1 MIHEGELLGGT
12 YQVMKQIGRGGSG
25 LVYLAYHRNLRK
37 YVVIKRV
44 QSGLGNL
51 EALRAETDILKNL
64 RHTNIPQVYDFL
76 VRDGEVFTVMD
87 YIEGTSFERL
97 PAGGRR
103 ISEKMM
109 TGMLMQLA
117 GVLAYLHK
125 NRPPVI
131 HSDIKPDNLILNT
144 QGNVCLID
152 FNISVSSSVANS
164 LSGYSMHF
172 ASPEQW
178 QRVMQ
183 MRAGGRTLPPLDAR
197 TDIYSTGALFYY
209 LITGWY
215 PDTRRPRN
223 PSHGNSAETGVYG
236 NNPAGGPIP
245 ANVLYRD
252 MLACGYSDALCRII
266 ARCLEPNR
274 NLRYADGTKLRRAL
288 RHLRRQD
295 RKFQRYILL
304 RTGSWILTA
313 ALIGSGIWF
322 LSSGLRQQTMDHYVR
337 EYRRFV
343 DAREIG
349 DEQAATEAGSE
360 ILNNSEYTQLRKER
374 PQDEALIQQ
383 CLGDY
388 AYEQEAYDAAQEC
401 YGKALEIAK
410 RAGLSTSRYYRDYA
424 IALTMEG
431 QLRRAQII
439 LDEARSA
446 AGVADKNTAVS
457 DPDLM
462 LIQAYL
468 LMQEEDAGGCI
479 AQVESILSARADADL
494 KARACVLAA
503 DACERTDR
511 YGSSYG
517 SDSNDSFGSID
528 SGEAISHTQGSSS
541 GFGNAAVKEESGRE
555 EAGEASGGS
564 ERDRLDWL
572 LLATKYS
579 GDARYQRLL
588 AEEYWARADASGDST
603 PEEQKEYARQ
613 ALVCYEKLAER
624 PRPRL
629 DDCIHRVMIMQYLGD
644 FDGSIR
650 ILHSLESKWPEDY
663 RIPMYLAFA
672 HDAKG
677 ERGSASSYASAALQ
691 LYEGSGSSSMADSE
705 AIEYLRQLK

>member
-87 YIEGTSFERL
+87 YIEGTSFEKL

-144 QGNVCLID
+144 QGTVCLID

-178 QRVMQ
+178 QRVMR
-183 MRAGGRTLPPLDAR
+183 MRAGDRNLPPLDAR

-322 LSSGLRQQTMDHYVR
+322 LSNGLRQQTVDHYVR
-337 EYRRFV
+337 AYRNF
-343 DAREIG
+343 AEAKAIG

-360 ILNNSEYTQLRKER
+360 ILNNSEYAQLRKER
-374 PQDEALIQQ
+374 PQDEVLIQQ
-383 CLGDY
+383 CLGY
-388 AYEQEAYDAAQEC
+388 FAYEQEAYDTAQEC

-410 RAGLSTSRYYRDYA
+410 REGLSTSRYYRDYA
-424 IALTMEG
+424 IALTMDG

-439 LDEARSA
+439 LDEAKTA
-446 AGVADKNTAVS
+446 AGVTDENAAVS

-468 LMQEEDAGGCI
+468 LLEQEDVSGCI
-479 AQVESILSARADADL
+479 AQVERILSTRADADL

-503 DACERTDR
+503 NACEKTDR

-517 SDSNDSFGSID
+517 SAGYDS
-528 SGEAISHTQGSSS
+528 HSSS
-541 GFGNAAVKEESGRE
+541 GADPSSRRGSGSGAGNNAGEE
-555 EAGEASGGS
+555 EAEEASEGAD
-564 ERDRLDWL
+564 RDRLDWL
-572 LLATKYS
+572 LLATNYS

-588 AEEYWARADASGDST
+588 AGEYWARADDSGDST
-603 PEEQKEYARQ
+603 PEERRENARK
-613 ALVCYEKLAER
+613 ALACYEKLADR
-624 PRPRL
+624 QRPRL

-644 FDGSIR
+644 YDGSIR
-650 ILHSLESKWPEDY
+650 ILHTLESKWPEDY

-677 ERGSASSYASAALQ
+677 ERGSASSYAAAALQ
-691 LYEGSGSSSMADSE
+691 MYEASGSSHMEDSE

>member
-103 ISEKMM
+103 ISEKIM
-109 TGMLMQLA
+109 TGMLLQLA

-178 QRVMQ
+178 QRVMR
-183 MRAGGRTLPPLDAR
+183 MRAGDRNPPPLDAR

-215 PDTRRPRN
+215 PDTRSPKGAG
-223 PSHGNSAETGVYG
+223 SGNSAGPGGTGSG
-236 NNPAGGPIP
+236 SPNGSIP

-322 LSSGLRQQTMDHYVR
+322 LSNGLRQQTVDHYVR
-337 EYRRFV
+337 AYRNF
-343 DAREIG
+343 AEAKAIG

-360 ILNNSEYTQLRKER
+360 ILNNSEYAQLRKER
-374 PQDEALIQQ
+374 PQDEVLIQQ
-383 CLGDY
+383 CLGDF
-388 AYEQEAYDAAQEC
+388 AYEQEAYDTAQEC

-410 RAGLSTSRYYRDYA
+410 REGLSTSRYYRDYA
-424 IALTMEG
+424 IALTMDG

-439 LDEARSA
+439 LDEAKTA
-446 AGVADKNTAVS
+446 AGVTDENAAVS

-468 LMQEEDAGGCI
+468 LLEQEDVSGCI
-479 AQVESILSARADADL
+479 AQVERILSTRADADL

-503 DACERTDR
+503 NACEKTDR

-517 SDSNDSFGSID
+517 SAGYDS
-528 SGEAISHTQGSSS
+528 HSSS
-541 GFGNAAVKEESGRE
+541 GADPSSRRGSGSGAGNNAGEE
-555 EAGEASGGS
+555 EAEEASEGAD
-564 ERDRLDWL
+564 RDRLDWL
-572 LLATKYS
+572 LLATNYS

-588 AEEYWARADASGDST
+588 AGEYWARADDSGDST
-603 PEEQKEYARQ
+603 PEERRENARK
-613 ALVCYEKLAER
+613 ALACYEKLADR
-624 PRPRL
+624 QRPRL

-644 FDGSIR
+644 YDGSIR
-650 ILHSLESKWPEDY
+650 ILHTLESKWPEDY

-677 ERGSASSYASAALQ
+677 ERGSASSYAAAALQ
-691 LYEGSGSSSMADSE
+691 MYEASGSSHMEDSE